1 MADLFTSEED
11 SGFHLDF
18 FEIYNWGVFDGN
30 VYRVDAKGKSTLL
43 TGENGSGKTTLVDAI
58 TTLLVPPTLRFYNQ
72 SSGSTHK
79 KDRSEESY
87 VLGAY
92 GNLQNESSLSAK
104 TQYLRKRE
112 DAVSILNGCF
122 YDAATESAVT
132 LLQVRY
138 FSAGDLQRIFAVT
151 QAKLSISEITKTL
164 EESGIGI
171 DRNGRWKKI
180 LEQKYKTIFFG
191 DSFKKY
197 SDFFSR
203 IFGLRSEKAL
213 KLFSQI
219 VGLKVLG
226 NLNDFIRTNMIE
238 EIDAEGE
245 FEKLQANYTKLL
257 ACDREIQKTKKQ
269 MELLLPVIETGKKWR
284 EAKSQKENAD
294 NLLDSVPFWRA
305 KNAEKLLSENEAQLK
320 KSLEQTK
327 ENIIIKK
334 RQIDSLQK
342 EIDSI
347 NSSLAANDTKR
358 RIDEIEM
365 RLSNLAD
372 EKARIQNARD
382 NFQNRI
388 NSLEKSGLEMPST
401 QNQFEKLIPQIQ
413 NLLEKNQNKKEE
425 NSQKEYESHKNDDEI
440 KNQIG
445 GIESELKSL
454 GTRNSNI
461 PSENIRI
468 REEICDALKIDESE
482 IPFAGE
488 LIQVKKSEEK
498 WNYAIERLLHNFALD
513 ILVPENLYQKVTDFV
528 KSHRIGGDKGG
539 RIIYLKT
546 SENDFELENEILNQ
560 VQNDGVSATV
570 PQKIEVRQ
578 NHPLTKWLSSYVARN
593 FNYVCTD
600 DTKTIAKSKYALTSS
615 GLVKTAEKHEKDDR
629 KKMCENFVQ
638 VLGWDNTQKRKN
650 LSTQLDSLKDE
661 AEKSSQKIAKI
672 KAESEKNDDAIENL
686 KRLLETS
693 SWDEIDV
700 ERRIK
705 EIDNLNDEKKKL
717 ELSKDLK
724 DLMAQL
730 ESKKSEKQ
738 NLEVEREQLLNVQGK
753 IENNLDSTQNQ
764 IQENQ
769 NALVIFTSDSEKMS
783 LLEKTLPLLKEE
795 YPRLTNAK
803 TVAEVSKNEAT
814 MKSELSSKSSVLQKT
829 VAGYELNITNAMNAM
844 KNPAREI
851 RTKFGDWSEE
861 FSSLGNTKEY
871 LGDYE
876 SFYSRLK
883 KDDLPKYQNDFH
895 NYLHVTMKNDMIDF
909 KQFLENGTTEV
920 ETAISNLNLSLKKIT
935 YNKNPD
941 TYLQLILQ
949 KSADTRIR
957 EFRGKLLSAIPD
969 VVRIAQNDTVYEEQ
983 IFTQI
988 KLFLDSFK
996 ENETAKHFVLDI
1008 RNWFTFAAKE
1018 IFSDSNFNGKEKQF
1032 YSDSASLSG
1041 GEKAKLTYTILASAI
1056 AYQFGIDENGKPSS
1070 FRFVIIDEAF
1080 SKSDASNSEYAMKL
1094 FKQLNLQLMVVTP
1107 LDKINIVEYYISSVH
1122 MTENRNTD
1130 DSHLISMTIERYKEE
1145 RNAMESEK

>member
-1 MADLFTSEED
+1 MSDLFTSEED

-18 FEIYNWGVFDGN
+18 FEFYNWGVFDGN
-30 VYRVDAKGKSTLL
+30 VYRVDANGKSTLL

-58 TTLLVPPTLRFYNQ
+58 TTLLVPPQLRFYNQ

-104 TQYLRKRE
+104 TQYLRKKE
-112 DAVSILNGCF
+112 NAVSILNGCF
-122 YDAATESAVT
+122 FDAASGAAVT

-138 FSAGDLQRIFAVT
+138 FSGGDLQRILAVT
-151 QAKLSISEITKTL
+151 EAKLSISQIIKTL
-164 EESGIGI
+164 EESGCEI
-171 DRNGRWKKI
+171 DRGGKWKKI
-180 LEQKYKTIFFG
+180 LEKKFRTVFFG
-191 DSFKKY
+191 DNFKNY
-197 SDFFSR
+197 CGFFSR

-226 NLNDFIRTNMIE
+226 NLNEFIRTNMIE

-257 ACDREIQKTKKQ
+257 ACDREIQKTKMQ
-269 MELLLPVIETGKKWR
+269 MELLVPVTENGKKWR

-294 NLLDSVPFWRA
+294 NLLGTVPFWQA
-305 KNAEKLLSENEAQLK
+305 KNAEKLLLEDRTNLETSLK
-320 KSLEQTK
+320 ATK
-327 ENIIIKK
+327 ENINVKK
-334 RQIDSLQK
+334 RQIDAAQS

-365 RLSNLAD
+365 RLSNLFD
-372 EKARIQNARD
+372 EKARIQNARE
-382 NFQNRI
+382 NFQKRI
-388 NSLEKSGLEMPST
+388 EAVSSLEKNALRMPET
-401 QNQFEKLIPQIQ
+401 QNQFEKLASEIQ

-425 NSQKEYESHKNDDEI
+425 IAQKEYESRKENDDIKSEI
-440 KNQIG
+440 LR
-445 GIESELKSL
+445 IESELKSL

-468 REEICDALKIDESE
+468 REEICASLKIDESE

-498 WNYAIERLLHNFALD
+498 WNFAIERLLHNFALD
-513 ILVPENLYQKVTDFV
+513 ILVPENLYKKVTEFV
-528 KSHRIGGDKGG
+528 KSNRIGGEKGG
-539 RIIYLKT
+539 RVIYLKT
-546 SENDFELENEILNQ
+546 SENDFALEDLSNLNDE
-560 VQNDGVSATV
+560 NSSV

-593 FNYVCTD
+593 FNYICTD
-600 DTKTIAKSKYALTSS
+600 DTNEIAASKYALTSS
-615 GLVKTAEKHEKDDR
+615 GLVKSGEKHEKDDR
-629 KKMCENFVQ
+629 KKMRENFVQ
-638 VLGWDNTQKRKN
+638 VLGWDNTQKRKT
-650 LSTQLDSLKDE
+650 LSSELDFLKSE
-661 AEKSSQKIAKI
+661 EENSSQKLLKI
-672 KAESEKNDDAIENL
+672 RAETKKNDDVVKNL
-686 KRLLETS
+686 SRLLETS

-700 ERRIK
+700 GRRVK
-705 EIDNLNDEKKKL
+705 EIDSLNDEKKKL
-717 ELSKDLK
+717 ESSKDLK
-724 DLMAQL
+724 NLFEKL
-730 ESKKSEKQ
+730 NLKKIEKQ
-738 NLEVEREQLLNVQGK
+738 NLDGERERLLNEQGK
-753 IENNLDSTQNQ
+753 LESDIESTERQ
-764 IQENQ
+764 IRENQ
-769 NALVIFTSDSEKMS
+769 NALGIFTSDCEKMT
-783 LLEKTLPLLKEE
+783 LLEKTLPLLEKE

-803 TVAEVSKNEAT
+803 TVAEVSKNADT
-814 MKSELSSKSSVLQKT
+814 MTSELNSKSSSLQRT
-829 VAGYELNITNAMNAM
+829 VAGYELNITNAMNAV

-851 RTKFGDWSEE
+851 RAKFGDWSEE

-871 LGDYE
+871 LDDYE
-876 SFYSRLK
+876 AFYSRLK
-883 KDDLPKYQNDFH
+883 KDDLPKYQNEFH

-920 ETAISNLNLSLKKIT
+920 ESAIANLNSSLKKIT

-949 KSADTRIR
+949 KSNDTRIR

-969 VVRIAQNDTVYEEQ
+969 VARIAQNDLAYEEQ

-988 KLFLDSFK
+988 KIFLDSFR
-996 ENETAKHFVLDI
+996 ENEAAKHFVLDI

-1018 IFSDSNFNGKEKQF
+1018 TFSDGKEKQF

-1056 AYQFGIDENGKPSS
+1056 AYQFGLGNSEASS

-1107 LDKINIVEYYISSVH
+1107 LDKINIVEDYISSVH
-1122 MTENRNTD
+1122 MTENKGTD
-1130 DSHLISMTIERYKEE
+1130 DSRLISMTIERYKEV
-1145 RNAMESEK
+1145 RNETIDVRNKDKAN